1 MSILNLPK
9 EIYSLFGLD
18 PREQSYLRAT
28 CKKLREKIPDNAEK
42 YRELY
47 PNTFKLYTKSCKD
60 GYPSLVVSYYRIYQ
74 ESPYF
79 AHGFHDFCEMG
90 HYHLV
95 KLFWDRFIHDKQ
107 LRMDCATRAVYNGHI
122 AIVQYLHLLGP
133 IDFELLFKRAC
144 VHSNNTV
151 FIEWYISI
159 GGKRI
164 RKDTMEFCKAH
175 GASMRLLSLVSTIS
189 GIFP

>member
-9 EIYSLFGLD
+9 EIYTLFGLD

-28 CKKLREKIPDNAEK
+28 CKKLRETIPDNAEK

-47 PNTFKLYTKSCKD
+47 PNTFQLYIKSCRD
-60 GYPSLVVSYYRIYQ
+60 GYPSLVVSLYKIYND
-74 ESPYF
+74 SPYF
-79 AHGFHDFCEMG
+79 MNGFNDFSQYG

-95 KLFWDRFIHDKQ
+95 KLFWDRFIHNRQ
-107 LRMDCATRAVYNGHI
+107 LRMDCATRAVYGGHI

-133 IDFELLFKRAC
+133 LDFELLFKRAC
-144 VHSNNTV
+144 VYSTNTV

-159 GGKRI
+159 GGRRH
-164 RKDTMEFCKAH
+164 RKDTLDFCKAH
-175 GASMRLLSLVSTIS
+175 GSINRFSYLVSTIP